1 MGLRLCALVLLASL
15 STSPALAQNAATQTV
30 RIDSIPPGHRWWHGS
45 AEAPQEGC
53 APPCAQVVGAT
64 TAIGL
69 GRDRAPLRAHRW
81 HSLRIDGPS
90 VLRLELASH
99 EDLRIAGFALIGS
112 ALGAAAVTA
121 VATVMTQPPPSGSSL
136 DFGPSFHVLT
146 GAGIALLLVAVLGIP
161 GAVLAGFRD
170 IDSVRADPDPT
181 PVLAL
186 SPDGATIGV
195 AGVVD

>member
-161 GAVLAGFRD
+161 GRSWLASATSTR
-170 IDSVRADPDPT
+170 SAPT
-181 PVLAL
+181 PIPPR
-186 SPDGATIGV
+186 SSR
-195 AGVVD
+195 